1 MVIGHKKQTDF
12 LEKSASLNKLSH
24 AYLFSGQEKLG
35 KRTAALQWACGL
47 LKIENAEGKSHPD
60 LILVSAAEKEIK
72 IEQIKGLIWQLSLK
86 PYSAPL
92 KVAIIDDAHLMNQ
105 DAQNA
110 LLKTLEEPQD
120 HTLLILIS
128 EYPGALLS
136 TIVSRCQRI
145 NFYQVAKN
153 EMEKW
158 LEKFKVSPEEIKQ
171 ILNISAG
178 RPGVAKEF
186 MEEPERLKDY
196 LAKIKEIDKVASS
209 GLNLRFQ
216 YVKDLSSSPELIESL
231 NVWLSHFRNVLLD
244 SVLSGKM
251 DPIESA
257 GQPSLKKLKNTV
269 KNIQKIKYLISAT
282 NVNARLALETLMLTL

>member
-12 LEKSASLNKLSH
+12 LKKSASLDKLSH

-35 KRTAALQWACGL
+35 KRTAALEWAYDL
-47 LKIENAEGKSHPD
+47 LKIENKPEQSHPD
-60 LILVSAAEKEIK
+60 LILVSAPEKEIK
-72 IEQIKGLIWQLSLK
+72 IEQIKNLIWQLSLK

-128 EYPGALLS
+128 EYPLALLP
-136 TIVSRCQRI
+136 TIISRCQRI
-145 NFYQVAKN
+145 NFYQVAKS

-158 LEKFKVSPEEIKQ
+158 LQGSKVPPEEAKQ
-171 ILNISAG
+171 IIGIAVG
-178 RPGVAKEF
+178 QPGIAKEF
-186 MEEPERLKDY
+186 MDNPEKLKDY
-196 LAKIKEIDKVASS
+196 LSKIKEIDKVASS
-209 GLNLRFQ
+209 DLNLRFQ
-216 YVKDLSSSPELIESL
+216 YAKDLSSSPELAESL
-231 NVWLSHFRNVLLD
+231 DVWLSHFRNVLIGIAM
-244 SVLSGKM
+244 SGSM
-251 DPIESA
+251 DPVESA
-257 GQPSLKKLKNTV
+257 GQPSLKKLKSVV